1 MRKIL
6 VTGGAGF
13 IGSHTVDLLLE
24 RGYRV
29 RVLDNLEQPTHAGG
43 VPRHVPP
50 QAEFIYG
57 DVRRIDDV
65 ARALHGVD
73 GVIHLAATGGF
84 TPELSR
90 YFQTNSIGTAHL
102 LELVAERRHRLKKVV
117 VASSVA
123 IYGEGSYRC
132 AACGPQAGAVRAVEQ
147 LERGEWEPK
156 CPQCGAALESV
167 PTPETKTPSPE
178 NAYAIS
184 KYDEERLVLSFGRQ
198 FDIDTC
204 ALRYF
209 LTYGPR
215 QSLTN
220 PYTGVIAIFS
230 SLLLAGRRPVLFEDG
245 RQRRDFVFVQ
255 DVARANVLA
264 LESEGS
270 RGEVFNVGTG
280 VSTSIGDVA
289 KTLAELLNLPELT
302 AEFPDEFRPNE
313 SRHVVADIEKIRQ
326 LGFSPQVDLRTGLA
340 RYLDWVRGEADVR
353 DYFSEVLPG
362 LRQSGVVRSRATA
375 TPAAATPDP
384 DSLTIVIPAFN
395 EAGNLE
401 SIVRYALDEVAELV
415 DDFEILIVNDG
426 SHDGTGVIA
435 DDLAAAHPRVRVIHH
450 PFNVGYG
457 GAQKT
462 GFRYAQKN
470 WVVLVP
476 ADHQFDVKHLA
487 LFLDA
492 RREADIIASVR
503 IDRADPWPRRVVSRV
518 YNWYVRNHLHLQ
530 VSDLNWVKM
539 IRREAL
545 SQINIETAGFA
556 VDAEIVVKAQALGY
570 RVTEVRVPHHPR
582 TWGHPTGI
590 RIRTIWRTM
599 RELLR
604 IERAARRATTAEKVS
619 HALGKPGPAP

>member
-29 RVLDNLEQPTHAGG
+29 RVLDNLEQPTHADG

-50 QAEFIYG
+50 QAEFVYG
-57 DVRRIDDV
+57 DMRRIDDV

-90 YFQTNSIGTAHL
+90 YFQTNSIGTANL
-102 LELVAERRHRLKKVV
+102 LELVAERRNRIKKVV

-123 IYGEGSYRC
+123 IYGEGSYHCPSCGTCAGAMRSVASLEQGTWEPRC
-132 AACGPQAGAVRAVEQ
+132 AKCGDTLTPQ
-147 LERGEWEPK
+147 
-156 CPQCGAALESV
+156 
-167 PTPETKTPSPE
+167 PTAEAKSPSPE

-198 FDIDTC
+198 FDVDTC

-245 RQRRDFVFVQ
+245 RQQRDFVFVE

-264 LESEGS
+264 LEHADSA
-270 RGEVFNVGTG
+270 GEVFNVGTG
-280 VSTSIGDVA
+280 VGTPIADVA
-289 KTLAELLNLPELT
+289 ATLAELLDLPGLAAEL
-302 AEFPDEFRPNE
+302 PDEFRPNE
-313 SRHVVADIEKIRQ
+313 ARHVFADIAKIRQ
-326 LGFSPQVDLRTGLA
+326 LGFEPQVDLRTGLS
-340 RYLDWVRGEADVR
+340 RYLDWVRGEGDVR
-353 DYFSEVLPG
+353 DYFTAAMPA
-362 LRQSGVVRSRATA
+362 LRQSGVVRPRVAQSK
-375 TPAAATPDP
+375 P
-384 DSLTIVIPAFN
+384 DSVSESSLTVVIPAFN

-426 SHDGTGVIA
+426 SHDGTGLIA
-435 DDLAAAHPRVRVIHH
+435 DDLAAEDPRVRVIHH

-462 GFRYAQKN
+462 GFRYATKT

-503 IDRADPWPRRVVSRV
+503 IERADPWPRRVVSRV

-545 SQINIETAGFA
+545 SRIDIETAGFA

-604 IERAARRATTAEKVS
+604 IERAARRAPAAEKMT
-619 HALGKPGPAP
+619 HEMGKPGSAP